1 MKMTLH
7 LKEALTGSL
16 SLASAAKLA
25 VEDAI
30 DLYDNEDALARRK
43 AIAAFEQDRPAY
55 WTTAGYHSQKACALQ
70 VAVHEMPLP
79 RALKMIWR
87 GGDYIAALDTLVPL
101 NEQAAIALTVQYAE
115 YGLWRDIEEVLARRY
130 RRMK

>member
-1 MKMTLH
+1 MTLH

-16 SLASAAKLA
+16 SLTAAAKLA
-25 VEDAI
+25 IEDAI
-30 DLYDNEDALARRK
+30 DLYQNEDALGRRK

-55 WTTAGYHSQKACALQ
+55 WTTAGYHNQKACALQ

-79 RALKMIWR
+79 KALKMTYR
-87 GGDYIAALDTLVPL
+87 GGDYVAALDTLVPL

-130 RRMK
+130 RRVK